1 MNGIG
6 HNTGVRLTSWGV
18 KALTHMAEKTWNS
31 DLEKNAALATSNS
44 SMAGKGSPSL
54 PTKERLVSLDT
65 FRGFIMLW
73 LAGGTAVM
81 RSLHAIEKNPV
92 INLLVYEFD
101 HTPWQGLRFYDC
113 IWPSFMLM
121 VGISIPFAVAKR
133 SKTQSESEIRWH
145 ALRRATVLF
154 LLGSVRESVF
164 LGHPY
169 LIELSSALQPIAIAY
184 LVTFLIVR
192 KSVRVQAAVASLIL
206 VGYGFVLALVP
217 APGIAA
223 GTYALNHNLVN
234 YVDLVFL
241 RPHWQ
246 VWPYAPEGWGTIL
259 STIPT
264 ISTTIFGLMIGEL
277 LMSPRSKSA
286 KVKIIAS
293 AGIGGV
299 ALGWL
304 LSPFIPVVMK
314 MWTTSYGVMT
324 AGWACLMFAFFF
336 WFIDLRGY
344 KRWATPLVVI
354 GMNAI
359 FIYMFMSI
367 IPVGKIVGVFS
378 HPIAT
383 RLGSLGEL
391 FSALAVLVVAWLLL
405 FWMYKR
411 KIFIKV

>member
-1 MNGIG
+1 
-6 HNTGVRLTSWGV
+6 
-18 KALTHMAEKTWNS
+18 MAARSLDVSSGN
-31 DLEKNAALATSNS
+31 NAASVSPANSAARESSLATP
-44 SMAGKGSPSL
+44 MKD
-54 PTKERLVSLDT
+54 RLVSLDA

-73 LAGGTAVM
+73 LAGGTEVI
-81 RSLHAIEKNPV
+81 RSLHAYGQNPV

-133 SKTQSESEIRWH
+133 SRTESESQIRWH
-145 ALRRATVLF
+145 AVRRAAVLF
-154 LLGSVRESVF
+154 LLGSIRESVF

-184 LVTFLIVR
+184 LAAFLLAR
-192 KSVRVQAAVASLIL
+192 KSVRVQAIVASVIL
-206 VGYGFVLALVP
+206 LGYALVLAFVS
-217 APGIAA
+217 APGIPA

-241 RPHWQ
+241 QPHWQ
-246 VWPYAPEGWGTIL
+246 VWPYAPEGWGTII

-264 ISTTIFGLMIGEL
+264 ISTTIFGLIVGEL
-277 LMSPRSKSA
+277 LMSSRSKTSKA
-286 KVKIIAS
+286 KIIAT
-293 AGIGGV
+293 AGISGI

-324 AGWACLMFAFFF
+324 AGWACLMFASFF
-336 WFIDLRGY
+336 WFIDVLGH
-344 KRWATPLVVI
+344 KRWTLPLVII
-354 GMNAI
+354 GMNAV

-367 IPVGKIVGVFS
+367 IPVGKIVGVFTK
-378 HPIAT
+378 PIASN
-383 RLGSLGEL
+383 LGPSGEL
-391 FSALAVLVVAWLLL
+391 FSSFAVLMAAWLLL
-405 FWMYKR
+405 FWMYR
-411 KIFIKV
+411 RRIFIKA

>member
-1 MNGIG
+1 MVLAIMLEL
-6 HNTGVRLTSWGV
+6 VRVVQKMEFG
-18 KALTHMAEKTWNS
+18 HMAEKVLGPN
-31 DLEKNAALATSNS
+31 LEKDTALPASNYS
-44 SMAGKGSPSL
+44 AKGERSLML
-54 PTKERLVSLDT
+54 PTKDRLVSLDT

-81 RSLHAIEKNPV
+81 HSLHSVGTNPV
-92 INLLVYEFD
+92 LSLLVYEFN
-101 HTPWQGLRFYDC
+101 HTPWIGLRFYDC
-113 IWPSFMLM
+113 IWPSFMLI

-133 SKTQSESEIRWH
+133 SRTQSESQIRWH

-184 LVTFLIVR
+184 LVAFLLAR
-192 KSVRVQAAVASLIL
+192 KSVRIQTAVASLIL
-206 VGYGFVLALVP
+206 VGYGLVLAFVP
-217 APGIAA
+217 APGISA
-223 GTYALNHNLVN
+223 GTYELNHNLVN

-241 RPHWQ
+241 CSHWQ
-246 VWPYAPEGWGTIL
+246 VWPYAAEGWGTIL

-277 LMSPRSKSA
+277 LMSPRSKST
-286 KVKIIAS
+286 KVKIIAT
-293 AGIGGV
+293 AGLGGV

-314 MWTTSYGVMT
+314 MWTMSYGVMT
-324 AGWACLMFAFFF
+324 AGWACLMFASFF
-336 WFIDLRGY
+336 WFIDVRGH
-344 KRWATPLVVI
+344 KKWSLPLVVI

-378 HPIAT
+378 HPIAAK
-383 RLGSLGEL
+383 LGSFGDL
-391 FSALAVLVVAWLLL
+391 FSSLAVLMVAWLLL

-411 KIFIKV
+411 RIFIKA